1 LHHPGARLRSPP
13 QFHKG
18 TPLID
23 GLPAPLA
30 VWFINLHGRV
40 CRRRH
45 VRRNPAPLKAA
56 VAISQYQQN
65 PTPAEGN
72 WIKASW
78 LTRYDFLPS
87 DRKFRRVVLSCD
99 PAGKAGA
106 LNDYTA
112 ITVCGYDSKQIHVLH
127 VARGHWTVLQMRSR
141 IEALA
146 HDWNA
151 DPVIVEDTSTGM
163 GLIQLLRSETS
174 LNVIGRQPKGSKEVR
189 MSQHE
194 ARFEAGNIVLPK
206 EAPWLADFEAEL
218 LTFPNGRNDD
228 QVDALLLF
236 LDWFQKR
243 ERYDHSLATTYCGG
257 PLFYIIEDGVLK
269 GVP

>member
-1 LHHPGARLRSPP
+1 V
-13 QFHKG
+13 
-18 TPLID
+18 
-23 GLPAPLA
+23 GLS
-30 VWFINLHGRV
+30 
-40 CRRRH
+40 
-45 VRRNPAPLKAA
+45 
-56 VAISQYQQN
+56 ISTKPN

-87 DRKFRRVVLSCD
+87 DRKFQRVVLSCD

-106 LNDYTA
+106 HNDYTA

-151 DPVIVEDTSTGM
+151 DPVIIEDTSTGM

-194 ARFEAGNIVLPK
+194 ARFEAGNVALPK
-206 EAPWLADFEAEL
+206 EAHWLADFEAEL

-243 ERYDHSLATTYCGG
+243 ERYDD
-257 PLFYIIEDGVLK
+257 PLGTDGIVPCFYVWEGGVLK
-269 GVP
+269 RYP